1 MGTLPKHDTVT
12 VIICDDHPAFAQG
25 LARVLE
31 AECEELSVVGVATS
45 GEEAQR
51 LVQQLLPELV
61 VMDIYMPE
69 LSGIEATREICALS
83 PSTKVVMLT
92 ASDSGDDLYE
102 ALRAGALGY
111 VTKDTQASEIT
122 DVLMSVHRNNYSFPA
137 ALADQLLEDLE
148 KADATL
154 HLDDEEREI
163 LGAIGRGATN
173 REIATQMNLSERT
186 VRRRLHNIYDK
197 LHLADR
203 IEAAIYAS
211 QHGLAPKRDRR
222 S

>member
-1 MGTLPKHDTVT
+1 MGTLPERDRVT

-31 AECEELSVVGVATS
+31 AERKELSVVGIATS
-45 GEEAQR
+45 AEEAQR
-51 LVQQLLPELV
+51 LVQQFLPELV

-69 LSGIEATREICALS
+69 SSGIEATREIRTLS

-102 ALRAGALGY
+102 ALRSGALGY
-111 VTKDTQASEIT
+111 VTKERPASEIT

-137 ALADQLLEDLE
+137 ALADRLLEDLE
-148 KADATL
+148 ADATL
-154 HLDDEEREI
+154 PADDEEREI
-163 LGAIGRGATN
+163 LWAIGRGASN
-173 REIATQMNLSERT
+173 QEIAAQMNLSERT
-186 VRRRLHNIYDK
+186 VRRRVHNIYEK
-197 LHLADR
+197 LHLSDR

-211 QHGLAPKRDRR
+211 QHRPAPRRDKR